1 MCGIWTRV
9 TSKRD
14 IDLKEV
20 IFPVKMLAHRGPD
33 SYGWYADSRVA
44 MVHTRL
50 SIIDLSSG
58 GQPLESFNRKL
69 IGIVNGELYDYQIHR
84 EQLRALGVHF
94 KTHSDSEVLLNLFAT
109 KGPSALRGLSGE
121 WSFIF
126 YDTAKKVVHF
136 ARDPHGVKP
145 LFYRMTE
152 DNLTLSS
159 EVKALEEATPVLSED
174 YVKTFMAR
182 TLMPRGTSLKDC
194 FHVLPGRLYTFD
206 IETRKLTWV
215 LIDPLPLGES
225 RTLRGEDA
233 VEATYEALKQSVQ
246 RRLVADVEVGCY
258 LSGGVDSA
266 LTTALAV
273 ECGAKPKAFTVG
285 FADRDFDEKD
295 IAAKIAGHLGIEHHV
310 CQMTGKNFLPSLI
323 KSIVAFEN
331 PITNPHGAAK
341 NLLSHLAS
349 QHVKVVLSGEGA
361 DEWFGGYAYLRI
373 KKIQEFA
380 KRHPKLGVRLLE
392 AFMAEEKGR
401 SMNHLDG
408 RSTVNKALFEK
419 YFYGEQPAVLGRL
432 SKHRAYHFLTGDSLY
447 QRLDGMCA
455 ELSEMIATE
464 WPGFGPT
471 SSPWDLN
478 TWFAARVDLLHY
490 ILANVGDRQE
500 MSHSLE
506 GRTPFMDPQVTGV
519 ASRIHENTL
528 LKGLNE
534 KYVLKKVAAKLF
546 PKDIAERP
554 KHPFFAPIKYFYL
567 RENQEPIRHYIE
579 VAKSATPWLAW
590 TNIERL
596 LSHPTSM
603 TWALEGFRNSTR
615 MQLFSLGTI
624 VEHLR
629 AEPPLI
635 ARGFHLPQSVE
646 DLKNFRFE
654 RDLNPNF
661 QSSGRRST
669 EFHERNV

>member
-9 TSKRD
+9 TSNRD
-14 IDLKEV
+14 IDLEEL

-33 SYGWYADSRVA
+33 SYGWYADARVA

-50 SIIDLSSG
+50 SIIDLKSG
-58 GQPLESFNRKL
+58 GQPLESFNQKY
-69 IGIVNGELYDYQIHR
+69 IGIVNGELYDYQSHR
-84 EQLRALGVHF
+84 NEMRALGVGF
-94 KTHSDSEVLLNLFAT
+94 KTQSDSEVLLNLFAV

-126 YDTAKKVVHF
+126 YDTVKKQIHF

-145 LFYRMTE
+145 LFYRKTE
-152 DNLTLSS
+152 DSLTLSS
-159 EVKALEEATPVLSED
+159 EVKALEDATPVLSEE

-182 TLMPRGTSLKDC
+182 TLMPRGTSLEGC
-194 FHVLPGRLYTFD
+194 YHVLPGRVYTFD
-206 IETRKLTWV
+206 IESRQLNWV
-215 LIDPLPLGES
+215 LIDPLPLGEQ
-225 RTLRGEDA
+225 RTLRGEEA
-233 VEATYEALKQSVQ
+233 VEATYEALRESVR

-295 IAAKIAGHLGIEHHV
+295 VAAKIASHLGIEHHV

-323 KSIVAFEN
+323 QSIVAFEN
-331 PITNPHGAAK
+331 PVTNPHGAAK
-341 NLLSHLAS
+341 NLLSQMAS
-349 QHVKVVLSGEGA
+349 QQVKVVLSGEGA

-373 KKIQEFA
+373 RKIQDFT
-380 KRHPKLGVRLLE
+380 KRHPQLGGRLLE

-432 SKHRAYHFLTGDSLY
+432 SKHRSYRFLTGDSMY
-447 QRLDGMCA
+447 PRLDKMCA
-455 ELSEMIATE
+455 ELSEMMAAE
-464 WPGFGPT
+464 WPEYGPG
-471 SSPWDLN
+471 SSSWDLN
-478 TWFAARVDLLHY
+478 TWFANRVDLLHY
-490 ILANVGDRQE
+490 ILSNVGDRQE

-506 GRTPFMDPQVTGV
+506 GRTPFMDPEVTSV
-519 ASRIHENTL
+519 AGRIHPNTL
-528 LKGLNE
+528 IKGLNE

-546 PKDIAERP
+546 PKEIAERP

-567 RENQEPIRHYIE
+567 RENQEPIRHYVE
-579 VAKSATPWLAW
+579 VAKAATPWLNW
-590 TNIERL
+590 VNIDRL
-596 LSHPTSM
+596 LSHPPSV

-615 MQLFSLGTI
+615 MHLFSLGVI

-629 AEPPLI
+629 ADQLLV
-635 ARGFHLPQSVE
+635 ARGFHIPRSVE
-646 DLKNFRFE
+646 DLMAFRFQ
-654 RDLNPNF
+654 RDKSQRSQPLVTPIAEPN
-661 QSSGRRST
+661 S
-669 EFHERNV
+669 VMP